1 MMRVLLVEDTQ
12 EYQQM
17 VSRSLGADFLI
28 TIATSLQSARDAVL
42 TNRFDLI
49 LVDVGLPDGDGFQFC
64 EQLKHFPNAQ
74 TTPVIFMTG
83 RSLPD
88 DKIRGY
94 ELGADDYIEKPFD
107 LREFKVRVSARLK
120 KAAARP
126 TESSQVFR
134 KGPFEIDW
142 HLQRAYYTQGN
153 ARIDL
158 GLTRVELKILMYLIQ
173 REGETL
179 SRAQILKDVL
189 GDQVHVLE
197 RTLDRHV
204 CSLREKL
211 SGGGRHI
218 NTVFKEGYRFQVSL

>member
-1 MMRVLLVEDTQ
+1 MTKVLLVEDTQ

-17 VSRSLGADFLI
+17 VVRSLGSEFEI
-28 TIATSLQSARDAVL
+28 TVASGLQSAKNAALMD
-42 TNRFDLI
+42 RFDLL
-49 LVDVGLPDGDGFQFC
+49 LVDVGLPDGDGYQVC
-64 EQLKHFPNAQ
+64 EQLKQFPNVKDA
-74 TTPVIFMTG
+74 PVIFMTG
-83 RSLPD
+83 RNLPD

-107 LREFKVRVSARLK
+107 LREFKVRVLARLK
-120 KAAARP
+120 KAAGRP
-126 TESSQVFR
+126 DASQVFR
-134 KGPFEIDW
+134 RGPFEIDW
-142 HLQRAYYTQGN
+142 NLQRAYYSQGGE
-153 ARIDL
+153 RQDL

-173 REGETL
+173 HEGETL

-211 SGGGRHI
+211 NGGGRHI
-218 NTVFKEGYRFQVSL
+218 NTVFKEGYRFHVSV